1 MCSNVTTYI
10 RIWCYFLKKW
20 KSLSTKTSKL
30 QRKKTTK
37 HRWHCA
43 VHWACLQQYSPV
55 MVQNPQVFN
64 KTLQKHFK
72 QPSPATLKASSS
84 LRAYLHKGI
93 LRTKG
98 TPTEIYVNTPLQCC
112 HLVRYTVS
120 AVRCSAF
127 ADRSIYKNSRLV
139 VFIAY

>member
-1 MCSNVTTYI
+1 
-10 RIWCYFLKKW
+10 
-20 KSLSTKTSKL
+20 
-30 QRKKTTK
+30 
-37 HRWHCA
+37 
-43 VHWACLQQYSPV
+43 

-112 HLVRYTVS
+112 HLVSQSDTQSVQS
-120 AVRCSAF
+120 DAQHLQT
-127 ADRSIYKNSRLV
+127 DPSIKTQD
-139 VFIAY
+139 